1 VISHKIM
8 AMMHESAR
16 VQELELELMEIRMAF
31 EDISSS
37 QELKNGLDGGLGD
50 MRTLQ
55 LDRSIDHFENDLTH
69 IANIFCYYQIQSYG
83 NQRTR
88 MRI

>member
-16 VQELELELMEIRMAF
+16 VQELELELMEIRAAF
-31 EDISSS
+31 EEYITSSR
-37 QELKNGLDGGLGD
+37 ELENGLDGELGD

-55 LDRSIDHFENDLTH
+55 LDRSMTSENDLTH
-69 IANIFCYYQIQSYG
+69 IANIFCSYQIQS
-83 NQRTR
+83 
-88 MRI
+88 